1 MLTYSF
7 ENLQGMPLYEYL
19 YRCIRRDI
27 ETGGLKPGEKLPSKR
42 SLARHLGVS
51 TITVEGAYGQLVAE
65 GYCTSQPK
73 RGYYVTAGLPVSLPA
88 ELQSRSQSDGLVDS
102 LANLDSRSQSA
113 RGIPPDKQTLSASA
127 LRGRLCRSRQK
138 VDPAG
143 LKIFGETPRASRSY
157 QAARGNETASF
168 DSCSKSPPSRSDHVA
183 RGSETAFFGS
193 CSELSSSRSDHVARG
208 NKISF
213 SPSNKETG
221 SGLGGGDS
229 SKSLIDFAEGAGNA
243 ENFPFALW
251 TKLLRRVV
259 AEEAAA
265 LVVRSPAA
273 GVWKLRTAIADH
285 LLRFRGLA
293 VRPEQVVVG
302 AGTEYLYGLLVQF
315 FGRARRFCVE
325 NPGYGRIQRIYESC
339 GARCLLAGMDEAGVR
354 PDELVRQEAE
364 IVHISPSHHYPT
376 GLIMP
381 ISRRYELLGWA
392 AKDPGRF
399 ILEDDYDSEFR
410 LTGRPIPTLMGIDR
424 TGCVLY
430 MNTFSKSLTPTIR
443 ISYLVLP
450 ERLVAPFREKLG
462 FYSCTVSNFEQYTL
476 ARFLADG
483 HFERH
488 IHRMRTLYR
497 RRREMILSLLKHAP
511 FARQLDLMER
521 GSGLHFLVRFRAAGT
536 TEAIR
541 EKLAAA
547 GIRMKALAD
556 CYVAADEKNT
566 PGIQEKMQGVF
577 VLDYSSVGEEEM
589 REAVERIGQ
598 ALY

>member
-7 ENLQGMPLYEYL
+7 ENLHGMPLYEYL

-73 RGYYVTAGLPVSLPA
+73 RGYYVTATLPVSLPA

-102 LANLDSRSQSA
+102 LANLDSRSQS
-113 RGIPPDKQTLSASA
+113 GGDFL
-127 LRGRLCRSRQK
+127 LEK
-138 VDPAG
+138 VDPSG
-143 LKIFGETPRASRSY
+143 LKISR
-157 QAARGNETASF
+157 R
-168 DSCSKSPPSRSDHVA
+168 KSPP
-183 RGSETAFFGS
+183 
-193 CSELSSSRSDHVARG
+193 SRSDHVARG

-273 GVWKLRTAIADH
+273 GVLPLRTAIANH

-315 FGRARRFCVE
+315 FGRERRFCVE

-450 ERLVAPFREKLG
+450 ERLVAPFHEKLG

-497 RRREMILSLLKHAP
+497 RRRETILSLLKHAP

-536 TEAIR
+536 TETIR

-547 GIRMKALAD
+547 GVRMKALAD

-598 ALY
+598 AIYASPSGG

>member
-73 RGYYVTAGLPVSLPA
+73 RGYYVTATLPVSLPA
-88 ELQSRSQSDGLVDS
+88 ELQSRSQPDGLVDS
-102 LANLDSRSQSA
+102 LANLDSRSQS
-113 RGIPPDKQTLSASA
+113 GGDFL
-127 LRGRLCRSRQK
+127 LEK
-138 VDPAG
+138 VDPSG
-143 LKIFGETPRASRSY
+143 LKISR
-157 QAARGNETASF
+157 R
-168 DSCSKSPPSRSDHVA
+168 KSPPSRSDHVA
-183 RGSETAFFGS
+183 RGSATATFDAR
-193 CSELSSSRSDHVARG
+193 SELASSLGDDESRGSEISSSSKNVAT
-208 NKISF
+208 
-213 SPSNKETG
+213 PE
-221 SGLGGGDS
+221 GGGDS

-259 AEEAAA
+259 AEDAAA

-273 GVWKLRTAIADH
+273 GVLPLRTAIADH

-315 FGRARRFCVE
+315 FGRERRFCVE
-325 NPGYGRIQRIYESC
+325 NPGYGRIQRIYDSC

-392 AKDPGRF
+392 AADAGRF

-497 RRREMILSLLKHAP
+497 RRRETILSLLKHAP

-541 EKLAAA
+541 EKLAAT
-547 GIRMKALAD
+547 GVRMKALAD
-556 CYVAADEKNT
+556 CYVAADEADEKNT

-589 REAVERIGQ
+589 KEAVERIGQ

>member
-73 RGYYVTAGLPVSLPA
+73 RGYYVTATLPVSLPA
-88 ELQSRSQSDGLVDS
+88 ELQSRSQPDGLVDS
-102 LANLDSRSQSA
+102 LANLDSRSQS
-113 RGIPPDKQTLSASA
+113 GGDFL
-127 LRGRLCRSRQK
+127 LEK
-138 VDPAG
+138 VDPSG
-143 LKIFGETPRASRSY
+143 LKISR
-157 QAARGNETASF
+157 R
-168 DSCSKSPPSRSDHVA
+168 KSPPSRSDHVA
-183 RGSETAFFGS
+183 RGSATATFDAR
-193 CSELSSSRSDHVARG
+193 SELASSLGDDESRGSEISSSSKNVAT
-208 NKISF
+208 
-213 SPSNKETG
+213 PE
-221 SGLGGGDS
+221 GGGDS

-259 AEEAAA
+259 AEDAAA

-273 GVWKLRTAIADH
+273 GVLPLRTAIADH

-315 FGRARRFCVE
+315 FGRERRFCVE

-392 AKDPGRF
+392 AADAGRF

-497 RRREMILSLLKHAP
+497 RRRETILSLLKHAP

-547 GIRMKALAD
+547 GVRMKALAD
-556 CYVAADEKNT
+556 CYVAADEADEKNT

-577 VLDYSSVGEEEM
+577 VLDYSSVGEEKM

>member
-73 RGYYVTAGLPVSLPA
+73 RGYYVTATLPVSLPA
-88 ELQSRSQSDGLVDS
+88 ELQSRSQPDGLVDS
-102 LANLDSRSQSA
+102 LANLDSRSQS
-113 RGIPPDKQTLSASA
+113 GGDFL
-127 LRGRLCRSRQK
+127 LEK
-138 VDPAG
+138 VDPSG
-143 LKIFGETPRASRSY
+143 LKISR
-157 QAARGNETASF
+157 R
-168 DSCSKSPPSRSDHVA
+168 KSPPSRSDHVA
-183 RGSETAFFGS
+183 RGSATATFDAR
-193 CSELSSSRSDHVARG
+193 SELASSLGDDESRGSEISSSSKNVAT
-208 NKISF
+208 
-213 SPSNKETG
+213 PE
-221 SGLGGGDS
+221 GGGDS

-259 AEEAAA
+259 AEDAAA

-273 GVWKLRTAIADH
+273 GVLPLRTAIADH

-315 FGRARRFCVE
+315 FGRERRFCVE

-392 AKDPGRF
+392 AADAGRF

-497 RRREMILSLLKHAP
+497 RRRETILSLLKHAP

-541 EKLAAA
+541 EKLAAT
-547 GIRMKALAD
+547 GVRMKALAD
-556 CYVAADEKNT
+556 CYVAADEADEKNT

-589 REAVERIGQ
+589 KEAVERIGQ